1 MLLSGMNQLGTAVK
15 ESLRTITT
23 DNHTEV
29 KEKAP
34 SIQKTYVDSVELSNR
49 AIELSM
55 GADTETSFKEESDTD
70 QGQEEDA
77 GTIQRQVPI
86 LTKAVP
92 LNVFA

>member
-15 ESLRTITT
+15 ESLRTLTV

-29 KEKAP
+29 KEKVP
-34 SIQKTYVDSVELSNR
+34 SIQKTYVDSVELSDR

-55 GADTETSFKEESDTD
+55 GADTGTAFKEKSDTD
-70 QGQEEDA
+70 QGQDEDP
-77 GTIQRQVPI
+77 GTIQRLVPV

>member
-23 DNHTEV
+23 DNHTEF
-29 KEKAP
+29 KEKVP
-34 SIQKTYVDSVELSNR
+34 SIQKTYVDSVELSDR

-55 GADTETSFKEESDTD
+55 GADTETSVKEESDTD
-70 QGQEEDA
+70 QGH
-77 GTIQRQVPI
+77 GTIQRQVPV
-86 LTKAVP
+86 LTKAIP